1 MKQLI
6 CLLLITATIKLWS
19 QENITPKVYVKLG
32 YSSNQFAMNQINESV
47 IDYYI
52 EEIERLDTRINSGS
66 SLNFSFGFNMFRY
79 LDIGLD
85 CQYSTVRTEY
95 ERMVEAFTPN
105 GLEQIVS
112 YQSARVRS
120 TNFHFSTNLLVN
132 QLFDF
137 KNETVKK
144 VNQRFIIG
152 FENSIGI
159 GFGSFD
165 LYFDHPAIQDWWGH
179 NIYRANGLSLNSGI
193 SLEVILS
200 KKQIFSSIG
209 FRAGYQF
216 YRTSNLQRYSGD
228 EIIGFSEFSPNLDF
242 SGFYYG
248 IYLKLGK

>member
-1 MKQLI
+1 MKHFVGL
-6 CLLLITATIKLWS
+6 LLLINTTDLWS
-19 QENITPKVYVKLG
+19 QEIITPKVYVKLG

-66 SLNFSFGFNMFRY
+66 SLNFSFGFNLFRY
-79 LDIGLD
+79 LDIGFD
-85 CQYSTVRTEY
+85 CQYSSGRTEY
-95 ERMVEAFTPN
+95 ERMIDAYTSN

-112 YQSARVRS
+112 YYSARVRS

-132 QLFDF
+132 RLFDF
-137 KNETVKK
+137 KNETANKI
-144 VNQRFIIG
+144 NQRFIIG
-152 FENSIGI
+152 FENSAGI

-165 LYFDHPAIQDWWGH
+165 LYFDHPAMLDWWGH
-179 NIYRANGLSLNSGI
+179 NIYRANGFSLNSGV
-193 SLEVILS
+193 SLEVILT

-209 FRAGYQF
+209 FRVGYQF

-228 EIIGFSEFSPNLDF
+228 EIIGFGDSLPNLDF

-248 IYLKLGK
+248 IYLKFGK